1 MKKGMSNYYVL
12 LLRGHIQKINR
23 QQMFLLHL
31 LVTIGRYGER
41 GRPLWN
47 ISNYCQMAN
56 VLYSTALYCIALHY
70 NWTALYCNVLHC
82 GADNCNT
89 QYTSV
94 TQGRTKARAS
104 FDTSLTLVWYST
116 ALFKRPGVAGAVL
129 QTPLLM
135 VN

>member
-56 VLYSTALYCIALHY
+56 VLYSPACT
-70 NWTALYCNVLHC
+70 VLHC
-82 GADNCNT
+82 TTTELHCTAMYCTVVQITAIHNT
-89 QYTSV
+89 P
-94 TQGRTKARAS
+94 
-104 FDTSLTLVWYST
+104 VWRRDGQ
-116 ALFKRPGVAGAVL
+116 RPGL
-129 QTPLLM
+129 PLIPHLPCFICWL
-135 VN
+135 VILYYTTLLIKWS